1 MYRLGLIAPQR
12 LERFRK
18 MNETPPSLHS
28 PAFYPDLEGSLET
41 GIVSMSAGVL
51 DLLTP

>member
-1 MYRLGLIAPQR
+1 MYLLCVIAPQR

-18 MNETPPSLHS
+18 MNETPPSLYS
-28 PAFYPDLEGSLET
+28 PAFYPDLEGSLKT
-41 GIVSMSAGVL
+41 GIVSMAVVL